1 MKRIL
6 LLMIAIISV
15 FAISACSKE
24 NEASSFV
31 GTWQCDNHWYG
42 GPDVYEFNKD
52 RTYTWRG
59 PFNTSESGV
68 YSYTSSTLTFSQY
81 TGQTRTYILLSKTS
95 TNFVIMDQDGD
106 SYTYFKK

>member
-15 FAISACSKE
+15 FAIVSCS
-24 NEASSFV
+24 NEDAESSFV
-31 GTWQCDNHWYG
+31 GLWQCDNHWYG
-42 GPDVYEFNKD
+42 GASVYEFKND
-52 RTYTWRG
+52 ATYTWRG
-59 PFNTSESGV
+59 PYGKSESGV

-95 TNFVIMDQDGD
+95 TNFVIMDQDGY

>member
-15 FAISACSKE
+15 FAIVSCS
-24 NEASSFV
+24 NEDAESSFV
-31 GTWQCDNHWYG
+31 GLWQCDNHWYG
-42 GPDVYEFNKD
+42 GASVYEFKND
-52 RTYTWRG
+52 ATYTWRG
-59 PFNTSESGV
+59 PYGKSESGV